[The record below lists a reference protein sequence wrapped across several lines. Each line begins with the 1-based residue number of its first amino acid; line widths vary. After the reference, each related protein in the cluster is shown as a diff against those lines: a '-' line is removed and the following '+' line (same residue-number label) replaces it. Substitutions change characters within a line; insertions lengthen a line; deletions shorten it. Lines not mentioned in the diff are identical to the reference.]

1 MSQVTSR
8 RRLVLAINPTA
19 SFGKGRH
26 VGPLVADRLR
36 AAGHEVTALAEASM
50 LDLAVAAQR
59 ALDAGA
65 DALVVVGGDG
75 MVHLGVN
82 LVAGTG
88 VPLGVI
94 PSGTGNDT
102 ARGLGIPLGD
112 AEAAVAHLLERLE
125 RGPRL
130 IDAGRVRT
138 TERLVWFACILS
150 AGFDAIVN
158 ERANRMRRPRG
169 ASRYTI
175 ALLRELA
182 VLHPIRY
189 RLELDG
195 VSRETEAVLL
205 AVANNTS
212 IGGGMLIAPDAQV
225 DDGLFDVVIVA
236 PVSRLRFLRL
246 FPKVFKGT
254 HTSLDIVD
262 VVRARHVRLHAE
274 GVVAYAD
281 GERVGDLDM
290 EVELVPRALAV
301 LA

>member
-1 MSQVTSR
+1 MTSR
-8 RRLVLAINPTA
+8 RRIVLAINPTA
-19 SFGKGRH
+19 SFGKGKH
-26 VGPLVADRLR
+26 VGPLVTERLR

-50 LDLAVAAQR
+50 ADLASAAR
-59 ALDAGA
+59 VALDRGT

-88 VPLGVI
+88 VPLGIV

-112 AEAAVAHLLERLE
+112 PEAAITALLDALGRP
-125 RGPRL
+125 PRM
-130 IDAGRVRT
+130 IDAGRIRSADRV
-138 TERLVWFACILS
+138 VWFASILS

-158 ERANRMRRPRG
+158 ERANKMRRPRG

-182 VLHPIRY
+182 VLRPIKY
-189 RLELDG
+189 RIELDG
-195 VSRETEAVLL
+195 VARDTEAALL

-212 IGGGMLIAPDAQV
+212 LGGGMLIAPDALL
-225 DDGLFDVVIVA
+225 DDGMFDVVIVA
-236 PVSRLRFLRL
+236 PVSRLKFLRL
-246 FPKVFKGT
+246 FPKVFSGT
-254 HTSLDIVD
+254 HTGLDTVE
-262 VVRARHVRLHAE
+262 VVRARHVRLQVD

-281 GERVGDLDM
+281 GERVGPATDI
-290 EVELVPRALAV
+290 EVEVEPGALAV

>member
-1 MSQVTSR
+1 VTSR
-8 RRLVLAINPTA
+8 HRVVLAINPTA

-26 VGPLVADRLR
+26 VGPLVAQQLR
-36 AAGHEVTALAEASM
+36 AAGYEVTSLAEASM
-50 LDLAVAAQR
+50 AELTAAAR
-59 ALDAGA
+59 AAIDAGT

-82 LVAGTG
+82 LVAGSET
-88 VPLGVI
+88 PLGIV

-102 ARGLGIPLGD
+102 ARGLGIPVGD
-112 AEAAVAHLLERLE
+112 TDAAIAQ
-125 RGPRL
+125 L
-130 IDAGRVRT
+130 IDALAAPARIIDAGLARSRDR
-138 TERLVWFACILS
+138 EVWFACILS

-182 VLHPIRY
+182 VLRPIRY
-189 RLELDG
+189 RIELDG
-195 VSRETEAVLL
+195 VARDTEAVLL
-205 AVANNTS
+205 AVANNRS
-212 IGGGMLIAPDAQV
+212 IGGGMLIAPDALV

-236 PVSRLRFLRL
+236 PVGRLRFLKL
-246 FPKVFKGT
+246 FPQVFKGT
-254 HTSLDIVD
+254 HTSLDVVE
-262 VVRARHVRLHAE
+262 VVRAKRVRIQAD

-281 GERVGDLDM
+281 GEPVGDLDM
-290 EVELVPRALAV
+290 EIEVVPGALRV